1 MQCSRC
7 GAPVQPGMA
16 FCPNCGQPY
25 AAAQNAPIPPTQYAG
40 PSSADQQAA
49 QQYAPPA
56 NPYAPQ
62 SPASY
67 ETPGGYGTPPPPDPY
82 GQQSSYGTPPPPS
95 VYNNAQS
102 PYGTPPPPPNYGT
115 PYAPAPGA
123 FVPQGQP
130 PRKKGPN
137 VGLIIGIVVLLILLI
152 GGGVLALKGLNH
164 SGGQTNTNTP
174 TTGTTSTTGTTVTPG
189 VTNTTTTN
197 NQASPSGSPIDP
209 GAAAIITNIQSAS
222 GIDASLFPTNPTTQ
236 FKAGDTVY
244 VTYRLHLTQSGYV
257 EAKVY
262 VDGAYATETS
272 LAVQV
277 GKYDHGYFKITYKQA
292 SQGAFELYWCLQSN
306 CSDEQLAGVA
316 SFTVS

>member
-16 FCPNCGQPY
+16 FCPNCGLPY
-25 AAAQNAPIPPTQYAG
+25 APAQNAPIPPTQYAG

-62 SPASY
+62 APAPY
-67 ETPGGYGTPPPPDPY
+67 GTPGGYGAPPPPDAY
-82 GQQSSYGTPPPPS
+82 NAQSSYGTPPPPNA
-95 VYNNAQS
+95 YNNAQS
-102 PYGTPPPPPNYGT
+102 PYGTPPPPPNYGA
-115 PYAPAPGA
+115 PYAPAPGGFMPPA
-123 FVPQGQP
+123 EP

-137 VGLIIGIVVLLILLI
+137 VGLIIGIVVLLIVLI

-174 TTGTTSTTGTTVTPG
+174 TPGTTVTQG
-189 VTNTTTTN
+189 VTTTPATN
-197 NQASPSGSPIDP
+197 NQTPSPSGSPIDS
-209 GAAAIITNIQSAS
+209 GAAAIITNIQTAS
-222 GIDASLFPTNPTTQ
+222 GIDTNLLPTNLTNQ

-244 VTYRLHLTQSGYV
+244 VTYHLHLTQSGFV

-262 VDGAYATETS
+262 VDGVFGTKTS

-292 SQGAFELYWCLQSN
+292 SQGAFELYWCLQAD

-316 SFTVS
+316 TFTVS

>member
-7 GAPVQPGMA
+7 GAPVQSGMA

-25 AAAQNAPIPPTQYAG
+25 ASAQNAPIPPTQYAG
-40 PSSADQQAA
+40 PSSVDQQAA
-49 QQYAPPA
+49 QQYAPAA

-62 SPASY
+62 APASY

-82 GQQSSYGTPPPPS
+82 SQQSAYGTPPPPN

-115 PYAPAPGA
+115 PYAPTPGGFAP
-123 FVPQGQP
+123 QSQP

-137 VGLIIGIVVLLILLI
+137 VGLIIGIVVLLIVLI

-174 TTGTTSTTGTTVTPG
+174 TTTTGTTPTPG
-189 VTNTTTTN
+189 VTTTPAS
-197 NQASPSGSPIDP
+197 NQTPSPSGSPVDP
-209 GAAAIITNIQSAS
+209 GASAIINHIQSAS
-222 GIDASLFPTNPTTQ
+222 GIDNNLLPTNVTDQ

-244 VTYRLHLTQSGYV
+244 VTYNLHLTQSGYV

-262 VDGAYATETS
+262 VDGVFATKDS
-272 LAVQV
+272 LAVQA
-277 GKYDHGYFKITYKQA
+277 GKYDHGYFKITYNKA
-292 SQGAFELYWCLQSN
+292 SQGAFELYWCVKAD
-306 CSDEQLAGVA
+306 CSDEQLAGV
-316 SFTVS
+316 STFTVS